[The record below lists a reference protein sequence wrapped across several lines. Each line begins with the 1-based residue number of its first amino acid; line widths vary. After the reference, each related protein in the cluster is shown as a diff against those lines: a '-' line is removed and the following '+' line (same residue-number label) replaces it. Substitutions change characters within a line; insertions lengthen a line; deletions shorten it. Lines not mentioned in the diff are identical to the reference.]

1 MQKTIL
7 NLSLSLV
14 LLLTLTVA
22 CTSNQYVLYRPV
34 IRSQEELVVSDS
46 AVNSGHRENIKQ
58 VFDFYSVPYREE
70 NGQILIPAD
79 VWQDRELMWNY
90 TTKANDPDWL
100 RQQEKDGHIK
110 SNVTDLRLVGNAH
123 PTIDKG
129 FWRSPNAYFSAIH
142 IKSTP

>member
-79 VWQDRELMWNY
+79 VWRDRELMWNY
-90 TTKANDPDWL
+90 TTKANDPEWL
-100 RQQEKDGHIK
+100 RQQEKDGW
-110 SNVTDLRLVGNAH
+110 L
-123 PTIDKG
+123 
-129 FWRSPNAYFSAIH
+129 
-142 IKSTP
+142 KSTP